1 MKKYLL
7 LGLLSVNVFLACGRV
22 PKVGPETAEKLAT
35 ESQKDCGFVQN
46 SYGQRVSWKQSL
58 PIKMYIDP
66 MVPTEYDTVLREAAK
81 KWEDVLGR
89 TLFVFERATWASTP
103 AKDNRN
109 IVYWMNPWNN
119 PDTKLQ
125 AMSSLSWTNNQLV
138 EADVKVD
145 AQFYTY
151 FVTYPNSNTD
161 VHLLS
166 LLVHELGHVL
176 GLKHLANGSS
186 SVMLSVLDYL
196 VKREIPT
203 AEDIADLK
211 CEYN

>member
-7 LGLLSVNVFLACGRV
+7 LGLISANVLLACGRV
-22 PKVGPETAEKLAT
+22 PKLGPETDEKIAT
-35 ESQKDCGFVQN
+35 ASEDSCGFVQN

-58 PIKMYIDP
+58 PVKLYIDP
-66 MVPTEYDTVLREAAK
+66 SMPTEYDSVLKQAAK

-89 TLFVFERATWASTP
+89 SLFVFERAPAVSLQ

-109 IVYWMNPWNN
+109 VIYWVNPWTNA
-119 PDTKLQ
+119 DTKLQ
-125 AMSSLSWTNNQLV
+125 AMSSLSWTNNQMI

-145 AQFYTY
+145 SQFYTY
-151 FVTYPNSNTD
+151 YVTSPNSNTD
-161 VHLLS
+161 VHLES

-176 GLKHLANGSS
+176 GLKHLSNGSS

-196 VKREIPT
+196 VKREMPT
-203 AEDIADLK
+203 SEDIANLK